1 MTTMHG
7 HILVLVDHPNL
18 DVLMLPLIRELAG
31 RGHRVEALVVEHGRA
46 HRLREAGVQPTTD
59 PAAFEAFL
67 AEAGPRLFVTG
78 ADLIPQH
85 ALGVRCEVLCRA
97 HGVPSLALEH
107 APFALGHDDGFPPHL
122 AFGADV
128 MALVGSEDARRYG
141 VLGLDPKRL
150 VVTGSPAFDALAVA
164 RNAASGGGARA
175 GAGAGVTIFGQGHTW
190 VGPHS
195 SQGQDP
201 ERWRAELTLLYRALA
216 TRFPEAPIRV
226 KPHPAE
232 PAHGTDVLYLDAVPP
247 DLAGRVEVLPT
258 ESDNTPLILASSLVI
273 SFSSSVWL
281 EARILGRAA
290 VFFSLQPRTGRT
302 AADIE
307 AMGGVWL
314 PGRTPDFAAR
324 LEPQLDRLVVA
335 AREPGPAAVA
345 VLEAYAGPVDGRATA
360 RVADLA
366 ERLLREGPPD
376 VERPEL
382 VFDDPTSRPRLLRP
396 QVGYA
401 RYAHLQ
407 ALADEVMGAGVE
419 QPVVLELAPAGSDL
433 AAHLPLAFHFRR
445 EGLLAGGE
453 PVLPKHGYFDV
464 VVAPD
469 LWADGLPP
477 NLALELASML
487 ALARRRVVFSLVA
500 DAIDELQEAVANLLP
515 GDEQPD
521 PLPRC
526 RPPLDMLTALC
537 RATGARVQVRA
548 IHNGASFVQALLLD
562 HLGLDPASLYAARRT
577 LQAVAYPHEKRD
589 GGVRLVFTLSRPAGV
604 TGAN

>member
-1 MTTMHG
+1 MTTTPG

-18 DVLMLPLIRELAG
+18 DVLLLPLITDLAG
-31 RGHRVEALVVEHGRA
+31 RGHRVEVLVVEHGRA
-46 HRLREAGVQPTTD
+46 HRLREAGIEPTTD
-59 PAAFEAFL
+59 PAAFERFL
-67 AEAGPRLFVTG
+67 AVTGPRLFVTG
-78 ADLIPQH
+78 ADLVPQH

-107 APFALGHDDGFPPHL
+107 APFSLGHDDAFPPHL

-128 MALVGSEDARRYG
+128 MALVGSEDARRYAA
-141 VLGLDPKRL
+141 LGLDPGRL
-150 VVTGSPAFDALAVA
+150 VVTGSPAFDHLAAARDAAAGGVA
-164 RNAASGGGARA
+164 DT
-175 GAGAGVTIFGQGHTW
+175 GAGVTIFGQGHTW

-195 SQGQDP
+195 SQRQDP
-201 ERWRAELTLLYRALA
+201 ERWRAELTSLYRALA
-216 TRFPEAPIRV
+216 TRFPGAPIRV

-232 PAHGTDVLYLDAVPP
+232 PAHGTDVLYADAVPP
-247 DLAGRVEVLPT
+247 DLAGCIEVLPT
-258 ESDNTPLILASSLVI
+258 DSDNVPLILAGSLVL

-281 EARILGRAA
+281 EARILGRPA
-290 VFFSLQPRTGRT
+290 VFFSLQPRSGRT

-307 AMGGVWL
+307 ALGGVWL

-324 LEPQLDRLVVA
+324 LEPHLDRLV
-335 AREPGPAAVA
+335 AAVRAPRPADPA

-382 VFDDPTSRPRLLRP
+382 VFDDPASRPRLLRP
-396 QVGYA
+396 EVGYA
-401 RYAHLQ
+401 RYVHLQ

-445 EGLLAGGE
+445 AGLLAGGE

-464 VVAPD
+464 VVAPN
-469 LWADGLPP
+469 LWADGLPS

-500 DAIDELQEAVANLLP
+500 DAIDELQDAVANLLP
-515 GDEQPD
+515 ADEQPE

-548 IHNGASFVQALLLD
+548 LHNGASFVQALLLD

-577 LQAVAYPHEKRD
+577 LQAVAYPHEKRE
-589 GGVRLVFTLSRPAGV
+589 GGVRLVFTLSRQAGPAG
-604 TGAN
+604 AN

>member
-1 MTTMHG
+1 MTTTPG
-7 HILVLVDHPNL
+7 HVLVLVDHPNL
-18 DVLMLPLIRELAG
+18 DLLLLPLVGELAG
-31 RGHRVEALVVEHGRA
+31 RGHRVEVLVVEHGRS
-46 HRLREAGVQPTTD
+46 HRLREAGVQPSTD

-67 AEAGPRLFVTG
+67 AASGPKLFVTG

-85 ALGVRCEVLCRA
+85 ALGVRCEMLCRA

-107 APFALGHDDGFPPHL
+107 APFSLGHDDGFPPHL

-128 MALVGSEDARRYG
+128 MALVGDEDARRYAA
-141 VLGLDPKRL
+141 LGLDPRRL
-150 VVTGSPAFDALAVA
+150 VVTGSPAFDHLAVA
-164 RNAASGGGARA
+164 RETSSGTHAEA
-175 GAGAGVTIFGQGHTW
+175 VAGVTVFGQGHTW

-195 SQGQDP
+195 SQRQDP
-201 ERWRAELTLLYRALA
+201 QRWRAELAALYGALA
-216 TRFPEAPIRV
+216 SRFPGAPIRV

-232 PAHGTDVLYLDAVPP
+232 PAHGTDALYVDAVPP
-247 DLAGRVEVLPT
+247 ELAGRVEVLST
-258 ESDNTPLILASSLVI
+258 DSDNVPLILASSLVI

-281 EARILGRAA
+281 EARILGRTA
-290 VFFSLQPRTGRT
+290 VFFSLQPRLGRT

-307 AMGGVWL
+307 AMGGLWL

-324 LEPQLDRLVVA
+324 LEPHLDRLA
-335 AREPGPAAVA
+335 AEARVPRPAVGA
-345 VLEAYAGPVDGRATA
+345 VLDAYAGPVDGRATA
-360 RVADLA
+360 RVAELA

-376 VERPEL
+376 VERPDL
-382 VFDDPTSRPRLLRP
+382 VFDDPASRPRQLRP

-401 RYAHLQ
+401 RYVHLQ

-419 QPVVLELAPAGSDL
+419 QPVVLELAPSGSDL

-464 VVAPD
+464 VVAPN
-469 LWADGLPP
+469 LWAEGLPP

-515 GDEQPD
+515 ADEQPD

-526 RPPLDMLTALC
+526 RPSLDMLTTLC
-537 RATGARVQVRA
+537 RTTGAQVQVRS
-548 IHNGASFVQALLLD
+548 IQNGASFVQALLLD
-562 HLGLDPASLYAARRT
+562 HLGLDPDSLCAARRT
-577 LQAVAYPHEKRD
+577 LQAVAYPHEKRE
-589 GGVRLVFTLSRPAGV
+589 GGVRLVFTLSRQAGAA
-604 TGAN
+604 GAN

>member
-1 MTTMHG
+1 MTPTPG

-46 HRLREAGVQPTTD
+46 YRLREAGLQPTTD
-59 PAAFEAFL
+59 PSAFEAFL
-67 AEAGPRLFVTG
+67 AADGPRLFVTG
-78 ADLIPQH
+78 ADQIPQH

-107 APFALGHDDGFPPHL
+107 APFSLGHDDGFPPHL

-128 MALVGSEDARRYG
+128 MALVGSEDARRYAA
-141 VLGLDPKRL
+141 LGLDPGRL
-150 VVTGSPAFDALAVA
+150 VVTGSPAFDHLAAV
-164 RNAASGGGARA
+164 RAAAA
-175 GAGAGVTIFGQGHTW
+175 GAGADAGAGATIFGQGHTW

-201 ERWRAELTLLYRALA
+201 ERWRTELALLYRALA
-216 TRFPEAPIRV
+216 TRFPGAPIRV

-232 PAHGTDVLYLDAVPP
+232 PAHGTDALYVDAVPP

-258 ESDNTPLILASSLVI
+258 DSDNVPLILSSALVL

-290 VFFSLQPRTGRT
+290 VFFSLQPRSGRT

-307 AMGGVWL
+307 ALGGVWL
-314 PGRTPDFAAR
+314 PGRTSDFAAR
-324 LEPQLDRLVVA
+324 LEPHLDRLV
-335 AREPGPAAVA
+335 AAVRAPRPADPA
-345 VLEAYAGPVDGRATA
+345 VLEAYAGPIDGRATA
-360 RVADLA
+360 RVADVA

-382 VFDDPTSRPRLLRP
+382 VFDDPASRPRLLRP

-401 RYAHLQ
+401 RYVHLQ

-500 DAIDELQEAVANLLP
+500 DAIDDLQDAVANLLP
-515 GDEQPD
+515 GDEQPE

-537 RATGARVQVRA
+537 RTTGARVQVKA
-548 IHNGASFVQALLLD
+548 VQNGASWVQALLLD
-562 HLGLDPASLYAARRT
+562 HVGLDPASLYAARRT
-577 LQAVAYPHEKRD
+577 LQAVAYPHEKRE
-589 GGVRLVFTLSRPAGV
+589 GGVRLVITLSRPAGA